1 MSDSDF
7 ESDPIVSD
15 PTASGALA
23 AASTLA
29 AAGAGRG
36 ALMNIACAITP
47 IAIAAPVGTAACHDT
62 PTAERSTVTPIST
75 VGISP
80 RT

>member
-1 MSDSDF
+1 VSDALA
-7 ESDPIVSD
+7 SD
-15 PTASGALA
+15 PTASDALA
-23 AASTLA
+23 AASTTA

-36 ALMNIACAITP
+36 ALTNIAWAITP
-47 IAIAAPVGTAACHDT
+47 IAMAAPAGTAACHDT
-62 PTAERSTVTPIST
+62 PTAERSTVTPISA